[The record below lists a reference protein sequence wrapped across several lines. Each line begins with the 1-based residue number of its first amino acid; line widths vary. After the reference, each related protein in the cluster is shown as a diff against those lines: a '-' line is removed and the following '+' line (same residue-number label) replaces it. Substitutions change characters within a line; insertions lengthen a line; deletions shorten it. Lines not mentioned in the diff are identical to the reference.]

1 MITEF
6 SLDKEFFGS
15 PILHDVGMSAVH
27 DFITES
33 WIERGALVIPG
44 TGHGDLLG
52 LINKLPEKFKQRWL
66 RAVEYGIKRDVDNEW
81 WSFSDYG
88 SFDEMCQLST
98 LFKTAF
104 AEGTVA
110 YVISENDEQK
120 RRCINT
126 GFELLGAGVCSESE
140 NLQRSSLLSR
150 ADIAPT
156 DSAPNVWD
164 QRLKP
169 FAQYSK
175 KILIV
180 DRYLFTNVR
189 EAAARGQNEDSLR
202 NFFSYLSQLNSRH
215 NVKIISFGDQ
225 KDSEL
230 HAGVHDRINRT
241 ICRVPAM
248 SRGLASLDLVSV
260 ADNFFR
266 DEAHDRFIGFGKH
279 ICQIGLGMAVLGP
292 LPKGRSTFTA
302 KFDVDGELSARETA
316 SRQFR
321 LWSESM
327 I

>member
-15 PILHDVGMSAVH
+15 AILHDVGTSAVH

-33 WIERGALVIPG
+33 WIERGALVIPHA
-44 TGHGDLLG
+44 GHADLLG
-52 LINKLPEKFKQRWL
+52 LINKLPEKFRQRWL
-66 RAVEYGIKRDVDNEW
+66 RAVEYGIKRDVDREW
-81 WSFSDYG
+81 WNFGDYG
-88 SFDEMCQLST
+88 SFDDICQLSA

-104 AEGTVA
+104 AEGAVA
-110 YVISENDEQK
+110 YVVNDNDEQR

-140 NLQRSSLLSR
+140 NLRRSYLLSR

-156 DSAPNVWD
+156 DTSSEVWH
-164 QRLKP
+164 QRFKP
-169 FAQYSK
+169 FAQNSK

-189 EAAARGQNEDSLR
+189 EAAARGQHEDSLK
-202 NFFSYLSQLNSRH
+202 NFFIYLSQLNSRH
-215 NVKIISFGDQ
+215 NVKIISFGDE
-225 KDSEL
+225 KDSDL
-230 HAGVHDRINRT
+230 HAGVHDRINRA
-241 ICRVPAM
+241 ICKVPAL

-292 LPKGRSTFTA
+292 LPKGRSTFSA

-321 LWSESM
+321 LWGESM